1 MIILTAIANYT
12 IEDIK
17 PFVLSLKRSGY
28 NDKKIAVVYNLKPD
42 VISFL
47 KENSWELYEGELRE
61 HVILQR
67 FVDLYYILKT
77 ILSSDELNLIR
88 NEYVLWLDIKD
99 VIFQKNPSDWFNSD
113 LHANKKLLAFSE
125 CVRLNDDDWARVN
138 CGTSFPMEWEFV
150 KNEISYCAGT
160 IAGQVNA
167 IADLFIEIYRWART
181 TSNPQQLSDQAAYNV
196 LLYLNHF
203 KNTVDFVPQEDG
215 FLTNLGTVLIK
226 KDYFS
231 NNLLEKTPLYEN
243 NKFINPE
250 TNDEFYIVH
259 QYDRN
264 PYIKEKIINAYLD

>member
-1 MIILTAIANYT
+1 MIIFTAIANYG
-12 IEDIK
+12 ISDIRT
-17 PFVLSLKRSGY
+17 FVFSLNKSGY
-28 NDKKIAVVYNLKPD
+28 TDKKIALIYNLSDDTKE
-42 VISFL
+42 FL
-47 KENSWELYEGELRE
+47 KLNGWELYEGVLSE
-61 HVILQR
+61 HIILQR
-67 FVDLYYILKT
+67 FKDAYYLLKN
-77 ILSSDELNLIR
+77 INANEELI
-88 NEYVLWLDIKD
+88 WLDIKD
-99 VIFQKNPSDWFNSD
+99 VIFQKNPKQWIVDR
-113 LHANKKLLAFSE
+113 LHKNGKTILAFSE
-125 CVRLNDDDWARVN
+125 CVKLKDDDWATVN
-138 CGTSFPMEWEFV
+138 CGTSFPMEWEFI
-150 KNEISYCAGT
+150 KNNVSYCAGT
-160 IAGQVNA
+160 IAGKSNA

-226 KDYFS
+226 KDYFG